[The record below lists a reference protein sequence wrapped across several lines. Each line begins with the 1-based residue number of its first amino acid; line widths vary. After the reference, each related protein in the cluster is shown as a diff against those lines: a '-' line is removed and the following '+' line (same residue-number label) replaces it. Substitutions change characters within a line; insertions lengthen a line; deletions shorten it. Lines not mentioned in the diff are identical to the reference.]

1 MLILDFAMR
10 ILLLITFMIVIAAL
24 QKELK
29 QFSVSDLKDELSL
42 IKVLKYTI
50 SIVLGLIVIFSAISY
65 IYYEFFYFKEC
76 H

>member
-1 MLILDFAMR
+1 MLIVDFAMR
-10 ILLLITFMIVIAAL
+10 ILLLIAFMIVIAAL
-24 QKELK
+24 QRELK

-50 SIVLGLIVIFSAISY
+50 SIVLGVIVIFSAISY
-65 IYYEFFYFKEC
+65 IYYEFFDFKKC